1 MALQSFR
8 ITVGAL
14 VDANNGNKNYVS
26 GQAIYIKDSLGVYA
40 DIYRDL
46 AGTSQIVQDGVSNVT
61 DGNGQFVFFVE
72 AGDYTAEYN
81 NQITP
86 ITVVGSD
93 YFDSRV
99 DDVVNSIQVQT
110 DAVLDQFAI
119 DSQAA
124 LSSFDGY
131 ADAAKVEIDADV
143 ADVQAYTTTGKQT
156 IDTAIAGFSD
166 DADAAL
172 AGFAQSSG
180 DAFNQFD
187 VTLEQ
192 YKESRGFNN
201 KGAFAAGFTYELPND
216 VGIDASGNPW
226 IYNGTLPFTVTA
238 GTTPTSPTYT
248 QVTYG
253 AAAQVST
260 NTSDT
265 VQSFVD
271 SFALKIFQSPTDGGL
286 TEIQTRTVNSG
297 EVYEVRKT
305 SGNSLAIIYSDA
317 AGTSEILQNGT
328 DNKSA
333 NDGVIEFYI
342 ADGDYYITVNTV
354 RSDFSTSLKAEFDN
368 VDEAIS
374 YKGIGSL
381 LGNRVYL
388 KDRQAYFEVVA
399 SITITPNDIDQILS
413 TANTSFGFKLPAA
426 AEISTTNLGCTGEQS
441 QSVADR
447 FERGGELINS
457 VGGGTLKIN
466 NGRHT
471 IERTTFIP
479 VGVYLKGDSATFNR
493 GTTAEPD
500 FNKSAVLYPLDTG
513 IYIENYLFFLNID
526 INNPESWVTQFP
538 NKGSGGASNLSIDA
552 ATSNVGYNGFKF
564 GGSHKFEELRC
575 RGVGTLIGK
584 PVGLYTDAV
593 SIKQIH
599 ASYRKN
605 TTDYLLDIPG
615 LGDAYVIE
623 DIASGYIDN
632 QSGITKNLNLGT
644 CRSGHVTGLING
656 ISTFTN
662 TSGVTISAGHL
673 EGGYYELVNSEV
685 IVSGNVFFTEVD
697 NAQSGVL
704 VNNSDAFLNKWVSVI
719 KDNQFTRV
727 PNRRG
732 GWGNSERA
740 DITFANASS
749 MAILEN
755 NYRTTSISGEIATKS
770 TFGIII
776 DMNGNL
782 DNAFNKYSEHLSIS
796 KVKVSGG
803 KAHLS
808 HSFGSFNKN
817 YGGFGANSSVVN
829 IDQDSFKEATGTY
842 YYQCQVLLDADRLI
856 GRTVINSE
864 ISIDVVS
871 QDDIPVL
878 YLDKSAFEDFSGVK
892 LRVYRGTSS
901 GQYSHYVDL
910 PIVNAGKVYD
920 DGESLSGFPWK
931 VMAVGGMLSL
941 NNNGLSKRFKIF
953 DNNIEIHTDAAKPS
967 AGTWVP
973 GDRVV
978 RDTLTPVLV
987 GDPITTEYLRLSNGS
1002 AHAGRVD
1009 WLALNMLEA

>member
-1 MALQSFR
+1 M
-8 ITVGAL
+8 
-14 VDANNGNKNYVS
+14 
-26 GQAIYIKDSLGVYA
+26 
-40 DIYRDL
+40 
-46 AGTSQIVQDGVSNVT
+46 
-61 DGNGQFVFFVE
+61 
-72 AGDYTAEYN
+72 
-81 NQITP
+81 
-86 ITVVGSD
+86 
-93 YFDSRV
+93 
-99 DDVVNSIQVQT
+99 
-110 DAVLDQFAI
+110 
-119 DSQAA
+119 
-124 LSSFDGY
+124 
-131 ADAAKVEIDADV
+131 
-143 ADVQAYTTTGKQT
+143 
-156 IDTAIAGFSD
+156 
-166 DADAAL
+166 
-172 AGFAQSSG
+172 
-180 DAFNQFD
+180 
-187 VTLEQ
+187 
-192 YKESRGFNN
+192 
-201 KGAFAAGFTYELPND
+201 
-216 VGIDASGNPW
+216 
-226 IYNGTLPFTVTA
+226 
-238 GTTPTSPTYT
+238 
-248 QVTYG
+248 
-253 AAAQVST
+253 
-260 NTSDT
+260 
-265 VQSFVD
+265 
-271 SFALKIFQSPTDGGL
+271 
-286 TEIQTRTVNSG
+286 
-297 EVYEVRKT
+297 
-305 SGNSLAIIYSDA
+305 
-317 AGTSEILQNGT
+317 
-328 DNKSA
+328 
-333 NDGVIEFYI
+333 
-342 ADGDYYITVNTV
+342 
-354 RSDFSTSLKAEFDN
+354 
-368 VDEAIS
+368 
-374 YKGIGSL
+374 
-381 LGNRVYL
+381 
-388 KDRQAYFEVVA
+388 
-399 SITITPNDIDQILS
+399 
-413 TANTSFGFKLPAA
+413 
-426 AEISTTNLGCTGEQS
+426 
-441 QSVADR
+441 
-447 FERGGELINS
+447 
-457 VGGGTLKIN
+457 
-466 NGRHT
+466 
-471 IERTTFIP
+471 
-479 VGVYLKGDSATFNR
+479 
-493 GTTAEPD
+493 
-500 FNKSAVLYPLDTG
+500 LYPLDTG

-538 NKGSGGASNLSIDA
+538 NKGSGGVSNLSIDA

-584 PVGLYTDAV
+584 PVGLYTDDV

-656 ISTFTN
+656 ISTFNN

-901 GQYSHYVDL
+901 GQYSNYVDI
-910 PIVNAGKVYD
+910 PIVNSGKLYD

-931 VMAVGGMLSL
+931 AMVVGGMLSL

-967 AGTWVP
+967 AGTWVS

-978 RDTLTPVLV
+978 RDTITPVLV